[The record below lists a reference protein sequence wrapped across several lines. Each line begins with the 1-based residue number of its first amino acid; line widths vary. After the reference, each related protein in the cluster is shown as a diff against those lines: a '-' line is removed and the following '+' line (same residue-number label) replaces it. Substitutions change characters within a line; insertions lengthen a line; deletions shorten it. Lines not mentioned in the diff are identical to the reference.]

1 MGLFDDIP
9 VVTKAKGGLFDDIP
23 MIQPDPAMPQE
34 PEALGSLFAPS
45 QPQVTD
51 LPLSEVLKDA
61 ISAPPDPFL
70 KAVEMSMPPPP
81 QQEGVDITDRSS
93 ASGDFDAGMLM
104 MGQAIPGWRA
114 GGAIGGLDASASER
128 GETAYLNQEADAL
141 ELEIPKLPVEEQA
154 FAREQ
159 VAQLRQRA
167 VMADPYMTGRE
178 DQLQS
183 AEDTYLGELVSVLPD
198 LLQSQAAIEQIPMN
212 PTAEKVLTAD
222 TWSGAGSA
230 FLEDPLSVLRTFA
243 LRSLPAAAP
252 SIAGAVAGQALGG
265 PMGAAAGAG
274 AGSYGTEAS
283 LSVAQGLIEVARS
296 AGVDVADPAAV
307 SQWVTENQDALRE
320 VLSDANTRGALIAGA
335 DALTG
340 GLTGR
345 IAQMV
350 SRASPLRR
358 AAVTGATGTLVE
370 PIGEAGGEALA
381 QKATTG
387 EVKPGDVIAE
397 AIGGLAMG
405 GPTAIA
411 QGAVE
416 AQRTPGRELG
426 REMERSLRE
435 AQVAPTERALRMGA
449 PEIIAAPRAP
459 EEDREAGAPRVQNAP
474 RPVSGLPPGAPGQP
488 VPDVAPALVDDAA
501 NLPGAVP
508 DGGRVSGAGRGRGEQ
523 ARPEL
528 PGGVEGNPDVPAVPE
543 PVEALTDDEAQVIVP
558 EGEVEAQAQA
568 APVEAAP
575 VQPVR
580 RSTVYT
586 ADNEPVEVDTIV
598 VEADSLTTSDMEG
611 YPAELQPRDRNRA
624 ASQTQIE
631 GIANNPVPARL
642 DRSPEVDR
650 GAPIVGADG
659 RIVESGNGRVM
670 GLRRAYER
678 GSAEAYRAY
687 VQQNYP
693 EAAGM
698 KNPVIVRRR
707 VTDVNSQEFASVAN
721 QSATLQMSAAEQAKD
736 DASKITGDILDLYKG
751 GQVGSA
757 SNRDMIRAFI
767 GKLPQSAQGGLV
779 TKEGGLSIDGQRRFQ
794 SALFHA
800 AYDSDSMLKR
810 LAETPDEDLAALTNA
825 MLDAAPRVAQLR
837 DDVTKGR
844 VAPEMA
850 DFTEALG
857 TAARTI
863 SDFRAKGMDLKG
875 FRDQIDA
882 FAEPIPELADQIM
895 TALYNPAGTRMVSK
909 KAMSDFIQDFV
920 TEAKKERID
929 QIEMTGVDAR
939 TKRTP
944 EEIARVAA
952 QKPQPEETGS
962 LFEAE
967 DGSRPRPN
975 QRREKE
981 QRARDGEAG
990 QNNALLD
997 ATPRDNT
1004 GRRPRGKLSPGFL
1017 KFSFSNRPS
1026 VFAAAFRDAGI
1037 DPDEARLMDQ
1047 DKQISAI
1054 SKMLKDRF
1062 GVTVVMPRVNVTRKN
1077 IVGRSV
1083 KETKRT
1089 ITTREALDQLLDAYR
1104 QMQMLASIMG
1114 MPEKVIGLE
1123 IEGKG
1128 IQLSLVGRKRLGAL
1142 GMFSWDDQNNRTIT
1156 LPGRSNS
1163 FAHEW
1168 GHALDHFLTTQV
1180 HRPHLKGM
1188 LSRNMDEPGVQPM
1201 LNPRYL
1207 VTEAFARLMHAMY
1220 GDKAKLGAL
1229 MLRLQVEG
1237 SKIGG
1242 DGSLT
1247 PSAIAAQKQMNAI
1260 KEGKRLPDNLMS
1272 QYFKSSQEYDQLTG
1286 AGGYFTDPA
1295 EMFARAF
1302 EAWVGRTVS
1311 QVSDLPQAFLSK
1323 SDWAYNSMEDPR
1335 LEMTFPK
1342 EADADQFAVA
1352 MTELSHAMQ
1361 LNNLGGM
1368 DKPASTPADLDI
1380 YDPNKF
1386 LLRPQRIGMA
1396 QKEAEALRESW
1407 RTIKAMVD
1415 PGNVSE
1421 ALKSGGRDVR
1431 KVYQTL
1437 INTGAAAMFAVAN
1450 RQESAAARQA
1460 LTNIAA
1466 MVATRPGQGK
1476 LTKGVYQRD
1485 MEMLAYRR
1493 LNKIEGAI
1501 RRRMGEKRLT
1511 AVQIKQLNT
1520 LLRGG
1525 KDASADSVTR
1535 GIASDLR
1542 AVMDEI
1548 WYDLVNSGIDVGYEK
1563 GYLPFVLDTEAVMN
1577 DRAGF
1582 RRDATKVYE
1591 LWFDRDVVNEP
1602 DPDAQ
1607 IKDIRKVINDLEK
1620 ATKSLAKGD
1629 KAPDPRLTDED
1640 LEAIEMWKDLDGKI
1654 KALQRQLKTS
1664 KDPDKIQAKIDAL
1677 MPDYEA
1683 ALADVLERLKERW
1696 SEWKA
1701 ETWDVAMGVGQLND
1715 FASFGPT
1722 TQFTKKRKLPQEAGV
1737 ILLKYMQEDPISLAS
1752 GYAFAAARRSEW
1764 AKRFG
1769 PADEKLE
1776 TMLSAASREGVSDQ
1790 DIDFFKL
1797 ALNAAGGRFEASSRG
1812 WQILRNHTYVY
1823 GTIRLLGLATFSSL
1837 AEPVTAALRTGSVRD
1852 GAKALI
1858 SLVKSLLSRGRRD
1871 DLKEISRAIGLIA
1884 PAAMDQLL
1892 QNRVSGDVGGIS
1904 KTSENLIQKF
1914 FQLNGLTGLTNFQ
1927 RITMAPIAHEAIVR
1941 WLRKDVAGKGNVA
1954 RDVIAGGKGKFV
1966 DGELNELGISKEERA
1981 DLLTWLDGLGH
1992 MPTAHDLY
2000 QPDGQFHPAAELWAR
2015 AVSTLVNE
2023 IIQNPLKTDRAIQ
2036 ANHPDHAALYGIMS
2050 FMDAFSRN
2058 IIERS
2063 VRRGF
2068 KPDDGVIERGAKFAG
2083 NIALTAAPFAALYGA
2098 QFLATVLRESL
2109 MNGDK
2114 WEEMDEKDE
2123 LLEWLLAL
2131 TFTRTMGV
2139 GRLTPIYDMWTGIRY
2154 ERDLTSITSGPYLG
2168 VIFQDMMTILKQ
2180 YQGRNSENTNTAEYN
2195 AFRAFYQLA
2204 IMPAAAMALSAVAPL
2219 GPVTQVFGRTAL
2231 IMNADKDNAKNFAE
2245 GITGEKGRRYEAD
2258 EGKPWFETGENAE
2271 EE

>member
-1 MGLFDDIP
+1 MADWWKDLPVAEDAPSTDWWADIP
-9 VVTKAKGGLFDDIP
+9 LAD
-23 MIQPDPAMPQE
+23 QPDPAMPQE
-34 PEALGSLFAPS
+34 QEALGSLFAPS

-93 ASGDFDAGMLM
+93 APGDFDAGMLM

-167 VMADPYMTGRE
+167 AMADPYMTGRE

-320 VLSDANTRGALIAGA
+320 VLSDANTRGLLIAGA

-387 EVKPGDVIAE
+387 DVKPGDVIAE

-474 RPVSGLPPGAPGQP
+474 RPVSGLPPGEPGQP

-508 DGGRVSGAGRGRGEQ
+508 DGGRVSGAGRRRGEQ

-575 VQPVR
+575 VQVN
-580 RSTVYT
+580 
-586 ADNEPVEVDTIV
+586 APVESIDGLEIQKGDGFAKAYINGEYAGEVNAAQKGPFISSVV
-598 VEADSLTTSDMEG
+598 VEPKFQGIGVGRALYAEADKMVEGGIIPSPLGLTERTEVIWKKRLSEMPAGEAARVIERSKEVGRSYGISDG
-611 YPAELQPRDRNRA
+611 DL
-624 ASQTQIE
+624 S
-631 GIANNPVPARL
+631 ARL
-642 DRSPEVDR
+642 DKLMPQQGNTPAAAQSAQAEPELFERASPEFKQWFGGSAAVDDKGSPVR
-650 GAPIVGADG
+650 VFHGTWENFENFDLDKSGTNTRARDAKGAIFFTDRADVASSYAEG
-659 RIVESGNGRVM
+659 ENPYNDRPYLRITNKLTGGFYEKANEWLLGKFGKSALPQGGNVRPAYLSIKNPRIVDFVGREYDETEFDAIISQA
-670 GLRRAYER
+670 RRA
-678 GSAEAYRAY
+678 GHD
-687 VQQNYP
+687 
-693 EAAGM
+693 G
-698 KNPVIVRRR
+698 VIIRNV
-707 VTDVNSQEFASVAN
+707 
-721 QSATLQMSAAEQAKD
+721 D
-736 DASKITGDILDLYKG
+736 DAAVDGSDLANVYVVFSPD
-751 GQVGSA
+751 QVRSTFDA
-757 SNRDMIRAFI
+757 SNRKSPPATSQAR
-767 GKLPQSAQGGLV
+767 GVKPSAPKKQQ
-779 TKEGGLSIDGQRRFQ
+779 LS
-794 SALFHA
+794 
-800 AYDSDSMLKR
+800 
-810 LAETPDEDLAALTNA
+810 
-825 MLDAAPRVAQLR
+825 
-837 DDVTKGR
+837 
-844 VAPEMA
+844 
-850 DFTEALG
+850 
-857 TAARTI
+857 
-863 SDFRAKGMDLKG
+863 
-875 FRDQIDA
+875 
-882 FAEPIPELADQIM
+882 
-895 TALYNPAGTRMVSK
+895 
-909 KAMSDFIQDFV
+909 
-920 TEAKKERID
+920 
-929 QIEMTGVDAR
+929 
-939 TKRTP
+939 
-944 EEIARVAA
+944 
-952 QKPQPEETGS
+952 
-962 LFEAE
+962 
-967 DGSRPRPN
+967 
-975 QRREKE
+975 
-981 QRARDGEAG
+981 
-990 QNNALLD
+990 D

-1188 LSRNMDEPGVQPM
+1188 LSRNMDDPGVQPM

-1368 DKPASTPADLDI
+1368 DKPASAPADLDI

-1421 ALKSGGRDVR
+1421 ALKSVGRDVR

-1548 WYDLVNSGIDVGYEK
+1548 WYDLVNSGIDVGYER

-1607 IKDIRKVINDLEK
+1607 IKDIRKIINDLEK

-1640 LEAIEMWKDLDGKI
+1640 LEAIEMWKEIRGKI
-1654 KALQRQLKTS
+1654 AALQRQLKTS

-1812 WQILRNHTYVY
+1812 WQILRNYTYVY
-1823 GTIRLLGLATFSSL
+1823 GTIRLLGLATFASL
-1837 AEPVTAALRTGSVRD
+1837 AEPVTAALRTGSIRD
-1852 GAKALI
+1852 GGKALI
-1858 SLVKSLLSRGRRD
+1858 SLVKTLLSQGRRD

-2068 KPDDGVIERGAKFAG
+2068 KPDDGVIERGAKFVG

-2098 QFLATVLRESL
+2098 QFLATIFRESL

-2114 WEEMDEKDE
+2114 WEEMEEDGT
-2123 LLEWLLAL
+2123 LWEWLAAL

-2231 IMNADKDNAKNFAE
+2231 IMNADKDNAKAFAE

-2258 EGKPWFETGENAE
+2258 EGKPWFESGEKAE